1 MIRIRELISAQ
12 PERLSLLSV
21 GIALLIAGGLLTMF
35 QYWSLTASYRLD
47 LSVQAR
53 IVGDNVQAA
62 VAFADRQAATEIL
75 QSLHAS
81 ETIIAAVVL
90 DVKGN
95 PLATYERSG
104 GDVEPAASLY
114 SPARWGMIEVTQPIV
129 YRGARLGT
137 LRLTG
142 SQAQILVRLAV
153 FAGTTL
159 LAFVLSI
166 VIAKVLISSL
176 HKAVRHAEER
186 LHYLAHFDPVTNLY
200 NRHAF
205 NEHIAFSM
213 ERTRRFGGHIAL
225 LLIDLD
231 NFKYVNDTLG
241 HQAGDALL
249 QSVAERLHQNLRR
262 GDIICRLGGDEFA
275 IILENIA
282 DGRQASEVA
291 GNLIEKIAAPYM
303 ISSQEVYVTA
313 SCGIGMFPEH
323 ADTTERLIRNADMA
337 MYHAKQAGKNTSAM
351 FRREMT
357 VKADRRMN
365 LEGGLR
371 LALERE
377 EMELYFQPKVDF
389 RHGCVI
395 GAEVLLRWR
404 HPEYG
409 FISPAEFIP
418 VAEESQLIIPVGAW
432 VLRTACAQA
441 AAWERAGRGA
451 ISISVNVSSLQIR
464 DPEFVQVVAE
474 ALESNNLPPE
484 KLELELTETLLM
496 EGIESN
502 LNMLK
507 QLRSLGVSLSIDD
520 FGIGFS
526 SMGYLKRFPITT
538 LKIDR
543 SFVTDL
549 PGDKEDV
556 GITLAIIALANTLHL
571 KTVAEGVETLA
582 QVDFLVNAGC
592 DYLQGFLFSPPL
604 PAGKFIEWWEQ
615 SEHHLARL
623 RQPPEVESVAN

>member
-21 GIALLIAGGLLTMF
+21 AIALLIAGGLLTLF
-35 QYWSLTASYRLD
+35 QYWSLSATYRLD

-81 ETIIAAVVL
+81 ETIIAAVIL
-90 DVKGN
+90 DAEGN
-95 PLATYERSG
+95 PLAAYERTG
-104 GDVEPAASLY
+104 GDPAAAN
-114 SPARWGMIEVTQPIV
+114 PFDAAIWGKVEVTQPIV
-129 YRGARLGT
+129 YRGASLGT
-137 LRLTG
+137 LQLTG
-142 SQAQILVRLAV
+142 SQGQILIRLAI

-213 ERTRRFGGHIAL
+213 ERTRRFGGHVAL

-249 QSVAERLHQNLRR
+249 QSVAQRLHQSLRR

-275 IILENIA
+275 VILENIA
-282 DGRQASEVA
+282 DGRQATDVA
-291 GNLIEKIAAPYM
+291 GNLIEKIAAPYT

-323 ADTTERLIRNADMA
+323 ADTTERLIRHTDMA

-365 LEGGLR
+365 LEGRLR

-389 RHGCVI
+389 KRGCIV

-404 HPEYG
+404 HPEFG

-418 VAEESQLIIPVGAW
+418 VAEESQLIIPIGAW
-432 VLRTACAQA
+432 VLRKACAQA
-441 AAWERAGRGA
+441 AAWEREKHGG
-451 ISISVNVSSLQIR
+451 ISISINVSSLQIR
-464 DPEFVQVVAE
+464 DPEFVKVVAE
-474 ALESNNLPPE
+474 ALTTSGLTPE

-507 QLRSLGVSLSIDD
+507 QLRALGVSLSIDD
-520 FGIGFS
+520 FGVGFS

-543 SFVTDL
+543 SFVMDL

-571 KTVAEGVETLA
+571 KTVAEGVETPA
-582 QVDFLVNAGC
+582 QVEFLVNAGC

-604 PAGKFIEWWEQ
+604 PAGKFVEWWEQ
-615 SEHHLARL
+615 SEQHLARL
-623 RQPPEVESVAN
+623 SQPAEAESVIG